1 MAQEFILGDS
11 RPYVVNLSINGATFP
26 IDPQTSTVKA
36 ALVSGDKKK
45 LLAGPITLSSTA
57 LGADWAISKLIV
69 KFPKTTTADVK
80 VTGEHLL
87 EIQVTLDNADAQLED
102 DDWTWFIP
110 VELVKGNI
118 S

>member
-11 RPYVVNLSINGATFP
+11 RPYVVNLTINGAPFE
-26 IDPQTSTVKA
+26 IDTLTATVKA
-36 ALVSGDKKK
+36 ALVSSDKKK
-45 LLAGPITLSSTA
+45 LLAGPITLVSTYP
-57 LGADWAISKLIV
+57 GSDWSIAKLIV
-69 KFPKTTTADVK
+69 KFPREATEEVK

-87 EIQVTLDNADAQLED
+87 EVQVTFDNADALLDD

-118 S
+118 P